1 MSNSIPSCLLVLTG
15 FFSASPK
22 TTHRGIKTK
31 KNGKLKNNSS
41 SSKGNK
47 GLHLGKSILHNIR
60 TSKVS
65 KIKNYRRGSSG
76 KSMISF
82 NQKKQTIDLQFFWP
96 DLLTLIPVAVRDT
109 NLVAALPSRNV
120 VIFMSLLA
128 GCQVT
133 NWSLLMRIIG

>member
-1 MSNSIPSCLLVLTG
+1 
-15 FFSASPK
+15 
-22 TTHRGIKTK
+22 
-31 KNGKLKNNSS
+31 
-41 SSKGNK
+41 
-47 GLHLGKSILHNIR
+47 
-60 TSKVS
+60 
-65 KIKNYRRGSSG
+65 
-76 KSMISF
+76 MISF